1 MTPLLRLDGVAC
13 ARGGRLLLR
22 GLSLTLEPG
31 QAARVDGPNGSGKSS
46 LLQLAAGLLRPL
58 TGQVSR
64 AAAALVDDRP
74 GLASDRP
81 LAREIGWW
89 VGSAKSGGVP
99 AALEVMGIAHLADVP
114 VRHLSLGQSRRA
126 ALARAIAGAEP
137 LWLLDEPGSSLDA
150 DGRARLD
157 AAVAR
162 HRAAGGAVLLADH
175 RPPDWPDLTVLA
187 LDRFAPS
194 LADLEP

>member
-1 MTPLLRLDGVAC
+1 MTVPLRLESVAC

-31 QAARVDGPNGSGKSS
+31 DAVRIDGPNGSGKSS
-46 LLQLAAGLLRPL
+46 LLRIAAGLLRPL
-58 TGQVSR
+58 AGRVVRT
-64 AAAALVDDRP
+64 AAALVDDRP
-74 GLASDRP
+74 GLAGDRP
-81 LAREIGWW
+81 LAREIAWW
-89 VGSAKSGGVP
+89 VGPARDGGVG
-99 AALEVMGIAHLADVP
+99 AALDAMGIAHLAEVP
-114 VRHLSLGQSRRA
+114 TRLLSLGQTRRA

-157 AAVAR
+157 RAVAR

-175 RPPDWPDLTVLA
+175 RPPPWPGLAVLA
-187 LDRFAPS
+187 LDRYAP
-194 LADLEP
+194 AA